1 MDIQHLVDRLE
12 DLIDEGR
19 HMPFSKFTMIDEERA
34 LELID
39 QMRISIPEEIEKAAR
54 ILAQRDRIIAQA
66 NEEAARIV
74 QLARERSDQL
84 IDREAMVQAAQARAA
99 NIIEQARREAD
110 EISADANE
118 YVIESL
124 SELEETLLKALQVV
138 RNGINKVTSDGS
150 GSGTPAST
158 DAVPLPVTIPAARP
172 TVEVSAGV
180 TTRKDGE

>member
-1 MDIQHLVDRLE
+1 
-12 DLIDEGR
+12 
-19 HMPFSKFTMIDEERA
+19 
-34 LELID
+34 

-99 NIIEQARREAD
+99 SIIEQARREAD

-138 RNGINKVTSDGS
+138 RNGINKVTSDS
-150 GSGTPAST
+150 SST
-158 DAVPLPVTIPAARP
+158 AATSAAAPLPVTIPVNRP

-180 TTRKDGE
+180 APRKDSE